1 MTVKTKAR
9 TSPDVRSAEA
19 ALDKLLSA
27 IIAHDTARDREA
39 CGPIKATA
47 FRFVSLDDAAL
58 AQAAFDD
65 LVRDPIR
72 YSLRQGVKRLGRE
85 LHRLGGLDAMSAAI
99 ERVAD
104 MDPRHAGR
112 RGSIMDSAWNGIGEG
127 TARWWS

>member
-9 TSPDVRSAEA
+9 TNPDVRSAEA

-27 IIAHDTARDREA
+27 IIAHDAVRDREA
-39 CGPIKATA
+39 RGPIKATP

-85 LHRLGGLDAMSAAI
+85 LHRLGGLDAMSRAI
-99 ERVAD
+99 DRVAD
-104 MDPRHAGR
+104 MDPRHSGR
-112 RGSIMDSAWNGIGEG
+112 RISIMDSAWNGIGEG
-127 TARWWS
+127 AARWWS